1 MNKYKFKTATTSTE
15 ASQGYYICRPPI
27 SKDYDLPTKEQLLE
41 IEEGDFVQLIFGSS
55 EIAGAEELWCKVVKL
70 AGSYA
75 YGELVG
81 EPRNISNLKKG
92 NLVSFYLG
100 DVVKIMK
107 DYRMEEANE

>member
-75 YGELVG
+75 M
-81 EPRNISNLKKG
+81 
-92 NLVSFYLG
+92 VS
-100 DVVKIMK
+100 
-107 DYRMEEANE
+107 